1 MDGIWYLLKTASMRN
16 STTENTVSTD
26 IMKKP
31 AIKGFNLILKIAGL
45 EENGLTISSIDYTC
59 FCSKE
64 TFNTNSL
71 TPPFSCVCS
80 EMGSKCLFIYIIHTQ
95 THIKPGFWSIKPKM
109 FERQGD
115 GQESEEIVKMF
126 LAHL

>member
-1 MDGIWYLLKTASMRN
+1 MRN
-16 STTENTVSTD
+16 STTENTVSTN

-64 TFNTNSL
+64 TLIKIVSHL
-71 TPPFSCVCS
+71 PFHVCV
-80 EMGSKCLFIYIIHTQ
+80 F
-95 THIKPGFWSIKPKM
+95 
-109 FERQGD
+109 GD
-115 GQESEEIVKMF
+115 GEKTCTYLYHTYTNTHKTRLLI
-126 LAHL
+126 H